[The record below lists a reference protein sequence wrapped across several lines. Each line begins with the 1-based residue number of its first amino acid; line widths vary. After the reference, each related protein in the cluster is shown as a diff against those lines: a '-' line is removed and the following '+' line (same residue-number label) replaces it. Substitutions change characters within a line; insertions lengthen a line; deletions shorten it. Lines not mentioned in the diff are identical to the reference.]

1 MARTLDFGVTAWSPL
16 GGGVLSGK
24 YNKQNS
30 NELKRFKL
38 NNPISAS
45 LVNDRNTSIAAEVQT
60 IANEMNKHDR
70 GARTEAQI
78 KDNSACLDFELTTD
92 QLRRLDEKSKIQL
105 GIPHDFISE
114 AATNS

>member
-1 MARTLDFGVTAWSPL
+1 
-16 GGGVLSGK
+16 
-24 YNKQNS
+24 
-30 NELKRFKL
+30 
-38 NNPISAS
+38 
-45 LVNDRNTSIAAEVQT
+45 
-60 IANEMNKHDR
+60 MNKHDR